1 MCVCDCS
8 PPVLVCA
15 VVDLPEADVAIQRLQ
30 CLLDKLDSF
39 ERSNQGNVLQKT
51 SANMVVKRMGRKS
64 KECDATLK
72 QSVTKTNKRVTT
84 MKQADASIRQKDA
97 TPRPNGAMRWGR
109 ESALQHSSP
118 SVASPK
124 SELAPDETSPE
135 VPHSVLHNQHGRGTV
150 VVSSLPSGSG
160 THNTS
165 ELNPASKSPK
175 ALSDAL
181 PVATG
186 SQQLQQITSSLQQI
200 QSDLQTLEHM
210 HRTSQVSVHSKLQ
223 TLEGSLKSLEGNQ
236 CAHCSPQP
244 QLLST
249 SSCKLLSIPK
259 TANASFLAAGPS
271 KVLGSMPPPKTL
283 PGVKTAHHRPHRAGA
298 QDKSQ
303 QLSAQS
309 QQRKACFD
317 SRRFANVAGT
327 ASRQVGRRD
336 SRYGSCAMCATTS
349 LRVPHLTSRSLLKVV
364 YNSSHSCP
372 VHEDFAKWAFT
383 SKQQRSLTHSLCEST
398 TSTATSLHCP
408 PAPVLVSPADTP
420 HSLTSSVATASQDCA
435 LQELALNESYIIHK
449 AEKHCTTA
457 TAARRNVPSAVS
469 GPSWSTHAPVTAP
482 RMPTPSRD
490 AGPRGQQMAQQG
502 VSSNVERR
510 SRNFKH
516 TPAKSSRVRD
526 VFDFGSSESS
536 PDAENRP
543 PPKSVGG
550 MKLSKVCHMHHIHTY
565 MCMIVELYIM
575 CSTPSCVPYS
585 CRLQSYIIYVPLQC
599 ILQLALYIYCTVC
612 MCSPNTNCLELIRPF
627 LGWFGVSD

>member
-1 MCVCDCS
+1 MCVCVCVCDCS
-8 PPVLVCA
+8 LLVLACA

-39 ERSNQGNVLQKT
+39 ERSNQGNALQT
-51 SANMVVKRMGRKS
+51 TGANMVVKRMARKA
-64 KECDATLK
+64 KEYDATLK
-72 QSVTKTNKRVTT
+72 ESVAITNKRVTT

-97 TPRPNGAMRWGR
+97 TPRPNDAIHWGS

-124 SELAPDETSPE
+124 SELASDETSPE
-135 VPHSVLHNQHGRGTV
+135 VPHNNVLHNQHGRGTV
-150 VVSSLPSGSG
+150 VASSLPSGSG
-160 THNTS
+160 THKTS

-175 ALSDAL
+175 TISDAL
-181 PVATG
+181 PMTTG

-259 TANASFLAAGPS
+259 TANASFLAAGSS

-283 PGVKTAHHRPHRAGA
+283 PHVKTAHHRPHRAGA

-303 QLSAQS
+303 QLSVQS
-309 QQRKACFD
+309 QKRKACFD
-317 SRRFANVAGT
+317 SRRFASVAGT
-327 ASRQVGRRD
+327 TSRQVGRRD
-336 SRYGSCAMCATTS
+336 SRYGSCAMCAATS
-349 LRVPHLTSRSLLKVV
+349 LHVPHLTSRSLLKVV
-364 YNSSHSCP
+364 YNSSYSCP

-383 SKQQRSLTHSLCEST
+383 TKQKRSFAHSLCEST
-398 TSTATSLHCP
+398 TSPATSLHCRP
-408 PAPVLVSPADTP
+408 VPVLVSPADTP
-420 HSLTSSVATASQDCA
+420 HSLPSSVATVSQDCA

-449 AEKHCTTA
+449 TEKHCTTA
-457 TAARRNVPSAVS
+457 MAARRNVPSAVN
-469 GPSWSTHAPVTAP
+469 GPSWSTHAPLTAP
-482 RMPTPSRD
+482 RVPTPSRD
-490 AGPRGQQMAQQG
+490 AGPRGQQMVLHG
-502 VSSNVERR
+502 VSSNVERC

-516 TPAKSSRVRD
+516 TPAKNSRVRD
-526 VFDFGSSESS
+526 VFDFDSPESS

-543 PPKSVGG
+543 PLKGVGG
-550 MKLSKVCHMHHIHTY
+550 IKLSKVCHMHHIHT
-565 MCMIVELYIM
+565 
-575 CSTPSCVPYS
+575 
-585 CRLQSYIIYVPLQC
+585 
-599 ILQLALYIYCTVC
+599 CT
-612 MCSPNTNCLELIRPF
+612 
-627 LGWFGVSD
+627 